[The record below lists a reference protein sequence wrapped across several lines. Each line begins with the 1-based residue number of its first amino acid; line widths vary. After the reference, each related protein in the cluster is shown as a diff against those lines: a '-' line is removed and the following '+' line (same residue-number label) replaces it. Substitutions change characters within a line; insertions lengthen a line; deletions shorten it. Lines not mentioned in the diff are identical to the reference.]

1 MTTDLFLSGGGG
13 VAPFSPLDLGCN
25 LWLDA
30 TDATTITEV
39 SGDVSQW
46 DDKSGN
52 GNDVTQTLSTDRPSN
67 GGTLNGNNVIDWG
80 SATNRKRLILNR
92 GANTDNWQDVYVVGK
107 WDAADTTFPRFNGLF
122 SAFGSTGTA
131 SGIGL
136 TGSPGTAYFFSGGV
150 FYDNLFLNSLSIS
163 VNQDVLGVSNTIANA
178 FYLSFSAN
186 SAIGVDGIS
195 VGGERNNNS
204 NGWQGVIGE
213 VVAFPTKLNATDRAT
228 MNTYLTNKWGL

>member
-1 MTTDLFLSGGGG
+1 MNVNLLLSGGD
-13 VAPFSPLDLGCN
+13 VAPFSPLDLSPN

-52 GNDVTQTLSTDRPSN
+52 GNNVSQSLSTDRPSN

-80 SATNRKRLILNR
+80 SATNRKRLVLNR
-92 GANTDNWQDVYVVGK
+92 GADTDNWQDVYVVGK
-107 WDAADTTFPRFNGLF
+107 WNAADTTFPRYNGIF

-131 SGIGL
+131 TGIGL
-136 TGSPGTAYFFSGGV
+136 VGWVGTASFFSSFK
-150 FYDNLFLNSLSIS
+150 FYDNVYLNSIS
-163 VNQDVLGVSNTIANA
+163 ASGVSVLGVSNTIANA

-186 SAIGVDGIS
+186 SAISVDGIS

-213 VVAFPTKLNATDRAT
+213 VVAFPRKLSDTERGQ